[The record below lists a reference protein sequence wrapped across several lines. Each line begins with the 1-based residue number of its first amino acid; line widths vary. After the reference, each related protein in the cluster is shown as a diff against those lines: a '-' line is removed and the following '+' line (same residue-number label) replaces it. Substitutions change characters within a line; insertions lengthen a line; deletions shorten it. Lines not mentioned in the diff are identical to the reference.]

1 MYRHPI
7 RTMFVLAA
15 MLAALVLS
23 SAPAAARTTPFS
35 FTYDDTTIESPCGF
49 PMEVHNVG
57 KAMGR
62 VFFDADG
69 NFVKIELTNAG
80 VVTLTN
86 PANGLS
92 ATSRYQTLF
101 KNFNQVDNGDGTLT
115 LDQTTVG
122 ASSLYG
128 PNGELLLRTHGPM
141 TVHLTINPEAS
152 DPADFIVSLEVVSE
166 HGSHPDDEAQ
176 CQALTAAIGVT
187 I

>member
-1 MYRHPI
+1 MHRLPI
-7 RTMFVLAA
+7 RATFVLTAV
-15 MLAALVLS
+15 LVALLIASV
-23 SAPAAARTTPFS
+23 PAAAKATPFS
-35 FTYDDTTIESPCGF
+35 STYDDTTIESPCGF

-62 VFFDADG
+62 VFFDANG
-69 NFVKIELTNAG
+69 TFVGVDVTNAG
-80 VVTLTN
+80 FVTLTN
-86 PANGLS
+86 PVNGLS

-101 KNFNQVDNGDGTLT
+101 KNFNQVDNGDGTFT

-128 PNGELLLRTHGPM
+128 PNGELLLRIHGPM
-141 TVHLTINPEAS
+141 TVHLVINPEAP
-152 DPADFIVSLEVVSE
+152 DPADFIVSMEVVSE

-176 CQALTAAIGVT
+176 CQALRSALGVT